1 MGSYDPFF
9 GVKMP
14 ATQIRTNISWSY
26 QPRKMG
32 VVSTTKQV
40 LFQLQPKGITLTTMV
55 VIELHFVV
63 VLTLK
68 SGVILNQD
76 GVILTHDVVILTIAL
91 LLQPKFELHL
101 C

>member
-1 MGSYDPFF
+1 
-9 GVKMP
+9 
-14 ATQIRTNISWSY
+14 
-26 QPRKMG
+26 
-32 VVSTTKQV
+32 
-40 LFQLQPKGITLTTMV
+40 MV

-101 C
+101 CYYFGSIGCYLY